1 MGRWLG
7 RVLSRV
13 HELAEQGEI
22 RFTNKARSELAD
34 LGLDVIDACEILCRL
49 TTSEC
54 VGRIRSRHTGEWMYV
69 FKPHVSGSDL
79 YLKLLVRG
87 ECVIVSFHEEVNARE
102 DPQEE

>member
-13 HELAEQGEI
+13 HELAEQGRI
-22 RFTNKARSELAD
+22 RFTHK
-34 LGLDVIDACEILCRL
+34 V
-49 TTSEC
+49 
-54 VGRIRSRHTGEWMYV
+54 
-69 FKPHVSGSDL
+69 KPHVSGSDL